1 VKSRRCEVDNLEVA
15 MGLIAGAG
23 DSRSYCMEAIDC
35 ARDGDFDKAREAI
48 DKAVTAMVETHDVQT
63 QLIRDEMEGKS
74 EAVSLLM
81 VHAQDHLN
89 LALIMRDIAEEFIS
103 LYERISRLE
112 NAGLPVATAP
122 SVASAKE
129 EK

>member
-1 VKSRRCEVDNLEVA
+1 MDNLEVA

-23 DSRSYCMEAIDC
+23 DSRSYCMEAIVH
-35 ARDGDFDKAREAI
+35 AKEGRFDEAREAM
-48 DKAVTAMVETHDVQT
+48 KSAVSAMVETHEIQT
-63 QLIRDEMEGKS
+63 QLIRDEMEGNG

-89 LALIMRDIAEEFIS
+89 LALIMRDIADEFIT

-112 NAGLPVATAP
+112 G
-122 SVASAKE
+122 K
-129 EK
+129 

>member
-1 VKSRRCEVDNLEVA
+1 MDNLEVA

-81 VHAQDHLN
+81 VHAQDHVMTAM
-89 LALIMRDIAEEFIS
+89 LAKDLAAEIVALHELIR
-103 LYERISRLE
+103 
-112 NAGLPVATAP
+112 
-122 SVASAKE
+122 KE
-129 EK
+129 QQL